1 MNNAETDSRE
11 TVRGGQEH
19 SDAYDRIIK
28 YTGLFGGVQGIVTLV
43 TVIRTKL
50 VSMILGPTGFGINES
65 FNRTLNLVRSTTD
78 LGVPFSAVKSVSE
91 CRESKVG
98 GQLEESIL
106 ITRTWA
112 LLTGVAGMLL
122 CLLLAPLFS
131 YWAFDGDHGYTL
143 SFILLSPMAAFSAI
157 SGGETAIMKGTGML
171 RQLANSQLL
180 TVVTTF
186 CISVPLLW
194 RMGLTGIAPSLVL
207 VSFASMVVTCAF
219 SLRVFPYRV
228 SLFSGATL
236 RKGFGMIRLGVFF
249 TITSFFGAGAFS
261 VIANY
266 LMKYGNAEITGIY
279 SAGYLLVSYL
289 GMFVF
294 SAMESDY
301 FPRLSAVNHD
311 RDKVN
316 ELVNRQAEVAVLLL
330 APMIT
335 GFIVFLELIVSI
347 LLTAKFQEAVPMTR
361 IAVMGLAFKA
371 MTQPLAYVSLAKG
384 DSRTF
389 MLQEILYDVV
399 FVASVVG
406 LFNTGGVTMTG
417 LALTL
422 SAVADL
428 VIVYSISHRRYGVK
442 LYGGAL
448 KVFLIQL
455 PLVIASWAV
464 SFFWSG
470 VLSWTAGVALL
481 ALSTAVSFHYLR
493 KHTSFI
499 RSVSDRISKKIHQ

>member
-1 MNNAETDSRE
+1 MQGSP
-11 TVRGGQEH
+11 EH

-43 TVIRTKL
+43 TIVRTKL
-50 VSMILGPTGFGINES
+50 VSMILGPAGFGINES
-65 FNRTLNLVRSTTD
+65 FNRTLNLVKSTTD

-91 CRESKVG
+91 YRDSAVHG
-98 GQLEESIL
+98 HLEESIL
-106 ITRTWA
+106 VTRTWA

-122 CLLLAPLFS
+122 CLVLAPLFS
-131 YWAFDGDHGYTL
+131 YWAFEGDRGYTL

-171 RQLANSQLL
+171 RQLANSQLI

-194 RMGLTGIAPSLVL
+194 KLGLIGIAPSLVL

-219 SLRVFPYRV
+219 SLRMYPYRV
-228 SLFSGATL
+228 KPFSVATL
-236 RKGFGMIRLGVFF
+236 KKGFGMIRLGIFF

-261 VIANY
+261 IIANY
-266 LMKYGNAEITGIY
+266 LMKYGSAETAGIY

-335 GFIVFLELIVSI
+335 GFIVFLELIVSV
-347 LLTAKFQEAVPMTR
+347 LLTSKFQDAVPMTR
-361 IAVMGLAFKA
+361 IAVIGLSFKA
-371 MTQPLAYVSLAKG
+371 LTQPLAYVSLAKG

-389 MLQEILYDVV
+389 MLQEILFDVV

-406 LFNTGGVTMTG
+406 LFKIGGITMTG
-417 LALTL
+417 VALALI
-422 SAVADL
+422 AVADL
-428 VIVYSISHRRYGVK
+428 VIVYAISHIRYGVM
-442 LYGGAL
+442 LSSRAT
-448 KVFLIQL
+448 KVFVVQFPLIM
-455 PLVIASWAV
+455 ASWAV
-464 SFFWSG
+464 SYFASG
-470 VLSWTAGVALL
+470 VLFWVTGVVLFIV
-481 ALSTAVSFHYLR
+481 STIVSFHYLR
-493 KHTSFI
+493 KHTSFL
-499 RSVSDRISKKIHQ
+499 RSVSDRISKKTRR